1 MGNGKQLL
9 EMKHICK
16 AFPGVVALNDVSFDL
31 HEGEVHALM
40 GENGAGKSTLMK
52 ILTGTYK
59 QDSGDIVYKGEILEK
74 RDEKFM
80 LSMGVAIIHQELSY
94 VPHLTIAENLFLG
107 REIVHHGVLHQKEMN
122 EKAAQWL
129 ANVGVDLNPKRL
141 MKSLMVSE
149 QQMVEIAK
157 AISYDAN
164 IIVMDEP
171 TSAITDREV
180 ENLFKVIADLKAKGV
195 GIIYIS
201 HKMDEILRISDRVTV
216 FRDGCLVDTFQSDE
230 VDIDQIIIAMVG
242 RKLTD
247 VFPKRSVEPGEEM
260 LRIDGLTRKGV
271 FEDVSFAV
279 RRGEVLGVA
288 GLMGAGRTEV
298 MRCVCGLDKYDKGE
312 IYVNGKEARIR
323 TPKDAIANGIG
334 LINEDRKG
342 VGLVLPLSVKHNL
355 TLSNL
360 NKYFKTPLLVN
371 RKENELADKEIKE
384 LHIKTP
390 GRNYPVRNLSGGNQQ
405 KVVLGKVMLDESE
418 ILIMD
423 EPTRG
428 IDVGAKVE
436 IYQLINDFVK
446 NGKAVIVISSEM
458 PELIGLSDRIV
469 IMHEGK
475 LVGKIDQKQDITQEK
490 IMEYVMKQ

>member
-141 MKSLMVSE
+141 MNSLMVSE

-216 FRDGCLVDTFQSDE
+216 FRDGCLVDTS
-230 VDIDQIIIAMVG
+230 I
-242 RKLTD
+242 
-247 VFPKRSVEPGEEM
+247 RS
-260 LRIDGLTRKGV
+260 
-271 FEDVSFAV
+271 
-279 RRGEVLGVA
+279 
-288 GLMGAGRTEV
+288 
-298 MRCVCGLDKYDKGE
+298 
-312 IYVNGKEARIR
+312 
-323 TPKDAIANGIG
+323 
-334 LINEDRKG
+334 
-342 VGLVLPLSVKHNL
+342 LS
-355 TLSNL
+355 
-360 NKYFKTPLLVN
+360 
-371 RKENELADKEIKE
+371 
-384 LHIKTP
+384 
-390 GRNYPVRNLSGGNQQ
+390 QW
-405 KVVLGKVMLDESE
+405 
-418 ILIMD
+418 
-423 EPTRG
+423 
-428 IDVGAKVE
+428 
-436 IYQLINDFVK
+436 
-446 NGKAVIVISSEM
+446 
-458 PELIGLSDRIV
+458 
-469 IMHEGK
+469 
-475 LVGKIDQKQDITQEK
+475 
-490 IMEYVMKQ
+490 

>member
-1 MGNGKQLL
+1 
-9 EMKHICK
+9 
-16 AFPGVVALNDVSFDL
+16 
-31 HEGEVHALM
+31 
-40 GENGAGKSTLMK
+40 
-52 ILTGTYK
+52 
-59 QDSGDIVYKGEILEK
+59 
-74 RDEKFM
+74 
-80 LSMGVAIIHQELSY
+80 
-94 VPHLTIAENLFLG
+94 
-107 REIVHHGVLHQKEMN
+107 
-122 EKAAQWL
+122 
-129 ANVGVDLNPKRL
+129 
-141 MKSLMVSE
+141 MVSE

-312 IYVNGKEARIR
+312 IYVNGKETRIR
-323 TPKDAIANGIG
+323 TPKDAITNGIG

-355 TLSNL
+355 TLSILKLRCWLTGKRMNL
-360 NKYFKTPLLVN
+360 LIKRLRNYILRHQGEIIRCAIFQAAINKRLFWEKSCWMN
-371 RKENELADKEIKE
+371 RK
-384 LHIKTP
+384 
-390 GRNYPVRNLSGGNQQ
+390 Y
-405 KVVLGKVMLDESE
+405 
-418 ILIMD
+418 
-423 EPTRG
+423 
-428 IDVGAKVE
+428 
-436 IYQLINDFVK
+436 
-446 NGKAVIVISSEM
+446 
-458 PELIGLSDRIV
+458 
-469 IMHEGK
+469 
-475 LVGKIDQKQDITQEK
+475 
-490 IMEYVMKQ
+490 